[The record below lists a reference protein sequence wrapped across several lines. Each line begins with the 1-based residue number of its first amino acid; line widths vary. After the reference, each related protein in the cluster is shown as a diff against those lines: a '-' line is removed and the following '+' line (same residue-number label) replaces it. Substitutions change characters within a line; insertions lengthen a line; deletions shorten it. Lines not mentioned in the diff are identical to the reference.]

1 MKQLLICSC
10 LLLVIA
16 CTTDSYE
23 TGEGRYSQTTADFSE
38 LRSNGQKQ
46 GISFLT
52 DEGVNYIIENAV
64 KASWIKTA
72 DSIYRTSIYYNKVST
87 GSARVVSC
95 VNIPTLRPKDAAMY
109 KQQPQ
114 DPVEVES
121 CWLTKSGK
129 YLNLGLLMK
138 NGRNSEGHEGTHAL
152 GLALDEIH
160 QNADNTQ
167 TAYYRLL
174 HDQGTAPEYYTNR
187 QYASILLPTTNRP
200 DSVRLT
206 IKTYKGTYVKT
217 LKIK

>member
-1 MKQLLICSC
+1 MLLAM
-10 LLLVIA
+10 A
-16 CTTDSYE
+16 CTTDSYN
-23 TGEGRYSQTTADFSE
+23 TGEGTYSQTTADFAE

-46 GISFLT
+46 GVSFLT

-72 DSIYRTSIYYNKVST
+72 DSTYRTSIYYNKVST
-87 GSARVVSC
+87 GSAKVVSC
-95 VNIPTLRPKDAAMY
+95 VNIPTLRPKSQAQY
-109 KQQPQ
+109 TRQPQ
-114 DPVEVES
+114 DPLEVES
-121 CWLTKSGK
+121 CWLTKNGK
-129 YLNLGLLMK
+129 YLNLGLLLK
-138 NGRNSEGHEGTHAL
+138 NGRDSEGREGTHSL
-152 GLALDEIH
+152 GVAVDETH

-167 TAYYRLL
+167 TVYYRLL

-206 IKTYKGTYVKT
+206 IKTYDGTFVKT